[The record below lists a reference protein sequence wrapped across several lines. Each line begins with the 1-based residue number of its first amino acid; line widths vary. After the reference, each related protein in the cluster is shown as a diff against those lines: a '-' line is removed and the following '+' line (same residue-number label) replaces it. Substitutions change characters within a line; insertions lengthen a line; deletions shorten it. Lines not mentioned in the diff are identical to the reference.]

1 MSKNHIKSLKDV
13 MELFEDSLSQ
23 ADIVSATIQSK
34 ICTAILNER
43 ISRGL
48 NQKEFAEL
56 LDVSQGMVSRWESS
70 DYNFTINTIAKIAEK
85 LDLLFDVTLAPEHS
99 KTTRNVYNRTTSKVI
114 SFPHNNSFHYIVDQ
128 LEVM

>member
-1 MSKNHIKSLKDV
+1 MSNQHIKSLKDV
-13 MELFEDSLSQ
+13 IGLFEDSLSQ
-23 ADIVSATIQSK
+23 ADIISATIQSK

-56 LDVSQGMVSRWESS
+56 LNVSQGMVSRWESS
-70 DYNFTINTIAKIAEK
+70 DYNFTINTVAKIAEK
-85 LDLLFDVTLAPEHS
+85 LNLIFDITILPDPDYQGREVYH
-99 KTTRNVYNRTTSKVI
+99 RNTSKVI
-114 SFPHNNSFHYIVDQ
+114 NIADHKKISYRISS